1 MRLLLR
7 RNSHRNVEGTVE
19 IASSP
24 DTPRRERWQ
33 WHLRIPA
40 TPVPLTEVPPTDA
53 NTTVARLD
61 RGRGSVSLV
70 AVSVDP
76 TAVTAAVSQVTIRE
90 TQRIERAEEQLVIL
104 VVGSGTVLAEG
115 RHLLNELDALV
126 LAGDDPLDLELA
138 QASAEPVS
146 LAVVRLSSVT
156 STSVAWVP

>member
-7 RNSHRNVEGTVE
+7 KNSHRNVEGTVE

-40 TPVPLTEVPPTDA
+40 TSVPPTDP

-76 TAVTAAVSQVTIRE
+76 TAVTADVSQIAIRE
-90 TQRIERAEEQLVIL
+90 SHRIERVEEQLVIL
-104 VVGSGTVLAEG
+104 VVGSGAMLAEG
-115 RHLLNELDALV
+115 RHILNELDALV

-138 QASAEPVS
+138 QLSAEPVS
-146 LAVVRLSSVT
+146 LAVVRLSSVDA
-156 STSVAWVP
+156 TSVAWVP